1 MLNKVILVGRLT
13 KENDIRFT
21 QEKGTAVVQNT
32 IACDNYNSSTKEKGA
47 DFINITVWGKQAENM
62 ANFTDKGDLILIQG
76 RIVTETYEKDG
87 VKHYNT
93 KVVADMSN
101 GVKFLNIKK
110 KPTSVSDDSMV
121 TSDGVNPF

>member
-13 KENDIRFT
+13 KENEIRFT

-76 RIVTETYEKDG
+76 RIVTDSYEKDG
-87 VKHYNT
+87 IKRYST
-93 KVVADMSN
+93 KVVADMTN

-110 KPTSVSDDSMV
+110 KSTTMSDDSMEV
-121 TSDGVNPF
+121 SDGDIPF